1 MLLILTDGNL
11 INKNLSFEFAPPRVS
26 MKKKLLLIFF
36 AFSVSFVTMVALS
49 LFSLARFST
58 FMDYADEVTHTN
70 SVIRKLYKTEVYLK
84 DLDRWERGYII
95 TGDTGYRR
103 VMDNVIDSLE
113 PSLTGLERLITDN
126 ANQVKNVLFLRNSIE
141 NRVECYKRDMA
152 HVDSTGE
159 RKATDLYLEGRKH
172 MIAANRTIREMH
184 KEENTLLAERFKK
197 QEFYEQ
203 LTTSTLKT
211 LLFIFCIVTLTLFA
225 LLMKVIRSGMLY
237 QEELQVKVQDL
248 KRSNSELADITYAI
262 SHDLQEPLRKI
273 QVFSNM
279 LLMRKKP
286 LTELET
292 TATLN
297 RINFSAGVMQ
307 TLITD
312 LVHLTDLT
320 ASSEPKKKVNL
331 NKILDVVTAE
341 LSPRIAAT
349 NANIRVGNLPE
360 LNAFEKQLKILF
372 GALLDNSIK
381 FSREEHAPV
390 INVTYI
396 KTAGKELKSI
406 DTALS
411 GKIFHCITVADN
423 GIGFDNRYIDNIFK
437 IFRRL
442 HTDQSQYEGK
452 GIGLAICQRIMTN
465 HEGYIIGAGMPGEGA
480 KFKLYFP
487 A

>member
-1 MLLILTDGNL
+1 MLLIL
-11 INKNLSFEFAPPRVS
+11 INGTSATKILALKVALSTTCMR
-26 MKKKLLLIFF
+26 KKLLLIFF
-36 AFSVSFVTMVALS
+36 AFSVSFITMVALS
-49 LFSLARFST
+49 LFSLGRFST

-70 SVIRKLYKTEVYLK
+70 NVIRKLYKTEVYLK

-103 VMDNVIDSLE
+103 VMDNAIDSLV
-113 PSLTGLERLITDN
+113 PSLVALERLITN
-126 ANQVKNVLFLRNSIE
+126 NPNQVKNVLFLRSCIV

-159 RKATDLYLEGRKH
+159 RNATDLYLEGRKH
-172 MIAANRTIREMH
+172 MIAANRTMKEMH
-184 KEENTLLAERFKK
+184 LQENTLLAERFKK
-197 QEFYEQ
+197 QEFYEK
-203 LTTSTLKT
+203 LTTNTLKS
-211 LLFIFCIVTLTLFA
+211 LLFVFCIVTLILFA

-286 LTELET
+286 ITEQEAT
-292 TATLN
+292 VTLN

-312 LVHLTDLT
+312 LVHLTALT
-320 ASSEPKKKVNL
+320 ASSEPKKKVKL
-331 NKILDVVTAE
+331 NRILDQVVADLSARITATE
-341 LSPRIAAT
+341 ASIEVA
-349 NANIRVGNLPE
+349 NLPE

-372 GALLDNSIK
+372 GALLDNSLK
-381 FSREEHAPV
+381 FSRDEAKPV
-390 INVTYI
+390 ISVTYL
-396 KTAGKELKSI
+396 KTTGRELKNI
-406 DTALS
+406 DPALS
-411 GKIFHCITVADN
+411 RRQFHCIVVADN
-423 GIGFDNRYIDNIFK
+423 GIGFDNKYIDNIFK

-442 HTDQSQYEGK
+442 HTDQSEYEGK

-480 KFKLYFP
+480 NFRLYFP